1 MVVNTKSVK
10 LPIPFTTFTHVLGSG
25 LHSTNGDIARSILYI
40 SVKTDGLN
48 MGAANF
54 VILASAPNVF
64 EVNERTSFI
73 APNVV
78 YAGENEMAS
87 LSGGA
92 LRVLRGEEE
101 AKVFKKNF

>member
-64 EVNERTSFI
+64 EVNERTSFTLL
-73 APNVV
+73 PK
-78 YAGENEMAS
+78 S
-87 LSGGA
+87 LQYHKLPLQPSLPA
-92 LRVLRGEEE
+92 LLL
-101 AKVFKKNF
+101 

>member
-1 MVVNTKSVK
+1 MVPIVVNTKSVK

-48 MGAANF
+48 IGAANF

-64 EVNERTSFI
+64 EVNERTSFT
-73 APNVV
+73 PPPME
-78 YAGENEMAS
+78 YA
-87 LSGGA
+87 
-92 LRVLRGEEE
+92 V
-101 AKVFKKNF
+101 AKKFAVS